1 MDSKHET
8 NFNKFSFLKCLFS
21 PVFSKKGFIHTSL
34 QSYKANVI
42 TKGVKEFFKNLD
54 ATSTV
59 LFAKSDM
66 T

>member
-8 NFNKFSFLKCLFS
+8 NFNKFSDMFVSTSLF
-21 PVFSKKGFIHTSL
+21 KKIFIHTSL
-34 QSYKANVI
+34 QTYKANVI
-42 TKGVKEFFKNLD
+42 MKAVQEFFKKPD

-59 LFAKSDM
+59 LFFKCV